1 MKILDCLLSTKGSSS
16 NIGECSG
23 GFEIPQNL
31 GVGSRKASLTD
42 TANPSCSDLV
52 IVYRWTA
59 KSTIAS
65 IRVAYLFQVGPFKNR
80 LHLTQNSYLSR
91 RQNNHAG
98 LVSSFGHLF
107 KPIGNYY
114 FRRLWIP
121 SDWSRRRFSSR
132 LVHDIAGGK
141 TGIVAGSAYAAAQSA
156 SMGGTATGVVASV
169 GGMTVGSV
177 VAVEILEPSD
187 AA

>member
-65 IRVAYLFQVGPFKNR
+65 IRVAYLFQVGQFKNR

-132 LVHDIAGGK
+132 LVHDIAGRENRNCGGK
-141 TGIVAGSAYAAAQSA
+141 CLCGGSICFY
-156 SMGGTATGVVASV
+156 GGNCDWSR
-169 GGMTVGSV
+169 S
-177 VAVEILEPSD
+177 
-187 AA
+187 